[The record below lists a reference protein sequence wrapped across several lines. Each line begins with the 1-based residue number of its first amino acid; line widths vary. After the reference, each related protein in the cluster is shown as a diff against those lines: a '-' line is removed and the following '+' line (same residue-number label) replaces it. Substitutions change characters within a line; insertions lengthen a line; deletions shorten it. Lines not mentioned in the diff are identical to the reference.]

1 MSPFC
6 LICGQD
12 VTKGAH
18 STAGSCL
25 PYGQRGRLAVSAFR
39 LVYPR
44 DKPTLLERCR
54 KELACGVS
62 CTYTSEQIVRML
74 EMEK

>member
-25 PYGQRGRLAVSAFR
+25 P
-39 LVYPR
+39 VYPR
-44 DKPTLLERCR
+44 DRPTLIEKCR

-62 CTYTSEQIVRML
+62 CTYTSEQIVRLL
-74 EMEK
+74 EGEK